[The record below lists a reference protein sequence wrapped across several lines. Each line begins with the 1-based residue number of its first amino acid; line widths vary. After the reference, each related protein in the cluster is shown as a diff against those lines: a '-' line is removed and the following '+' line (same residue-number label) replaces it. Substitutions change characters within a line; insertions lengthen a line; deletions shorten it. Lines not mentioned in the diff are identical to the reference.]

1 MSMFRHING
10 GWECSAFG
18 EFARLVH
25 QINKEEFYGDDS
37 VYDFIEAKDS
47 PISWELCAEAEPI
60 LRVIVENPIFNET
73 GHYETAIALCDA
85 MKQCA
90 DKKVDLEV

>member
-25 QINKEEFYGDDS
+25 NFNRLDS
-37 VYDFIEAKDS
+37 DVYEFIEYHTS
-47 PISWELCAEAEPI
+47 PIPWELCKDAEPE
-60 LRVIVENPIFNET
+60 LRRIVQQPIFKET

-90 DKKVDLEV
+90 EKKIDLEI

>member
-10 GWECSAFG
+10 GWKCSAFG

-25 QINKEEFYGDDS
+25 KFNNNSDTHE
-37 VYDFIEAKDS
+37 FIEYHTS
-47 PISWELCAEAEPI
+47 PIPWELCKKAEPE
-60 LRVIVENPIFNET
+60 LRRIVQQPIFKET
-73 GHYETAIALCDA
+73 GHQETAIALCDA

-90 DKKVDLEV
+90 DKHVDLQV